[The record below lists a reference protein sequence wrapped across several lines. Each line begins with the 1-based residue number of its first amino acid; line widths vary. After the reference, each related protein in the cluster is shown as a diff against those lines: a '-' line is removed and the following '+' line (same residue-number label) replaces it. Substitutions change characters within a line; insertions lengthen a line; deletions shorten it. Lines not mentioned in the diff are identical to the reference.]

1 MAEKLQ
7 SLLDRINEKGVKEAE
22 SAAAEIIATAKKDAA
37 AIKAKA
43 QSDAESIVKE
53 AKEQADS
60 LEKRAEAAVRQAS
73 RDIILQLQE
82 ELQQRLTRSVADVSG
97 QAMTPGFMA
106 SLVKEFAAKFAS
118 DPNEAVT
125 VLAAVKDVAPLDQ
138 ALKSAL
144 ASSFKT
150 APQVFGDSE
159 IRGGFEVGFKGG
171 EVYFDFTEEAV
182 TELVADYIG
191 PRLAKV
197 LKGE

>member
-97 QAMTPGFMA
+97 QAMTPEFMV
-106 SLVKEFAAKFAS
+106 SLVREFATKFAS

-144 ASSFKT
+144 AASFKT
-150 APQVFGDSE
+150 APRVFGDSE
-159 IRGGFEVGFKGG
+159 IQGGFEVGFKGG